1 MKKSNKGVK
10 ERKDAG
16 KAKTIE
22 RKNKRANKYRFCYQ

>member
-1 MKKSNKGVK
+1 MKNKDK
-10 ERKDAG
+10 TRTAEA